1 VDQSILEAALDLFLE
16 DGFDAMSIESV
27 ADRAGV
33 GKTTIYRRWRSKEE
47 LVVAT
52 IDTLY
57 EGMEIPDTGD
67 ALADLTTVVRHM
79 HGLIRNTKAGHALP
93 RMASELARGTPL
105 GRAYMRNVM
114 APRLAAAGAA
124 LQRAKDRGELR
135 MDLDVQIAVASIVGP
150 MMFLVVTGGM
160 ANFDDDLAARLVDQ
174 AIDGMKRPIDRE
186 SG

>member
-1 VDQSILEAALDLFLE
+1 
-16 DGFDAMSIESV
+16 M
-27 ADRAGV
+27 
-33 GKTTIYRRWRSKEE
+33 
-47 LVVAT
+47 
-52 IDTLY
+52 
-57 EGMEIPDTGD
+57 
-67 ALADLTTVVRHM
+67 
-79 HGLIRNTKAGHALP
+79 GH
-93 RMASELARGTPL
+93 
-105 GRAYMRNVM
+105 AYMRNVM
-114 APRLAAAGAA
+114 APRLAAVGAA

>member
-1 VDQSILEAALDLFLE
+1 
-16 DGFDAMSIESV
+16 
-27 ADRAGV
+27 
-33 GKTTIYRRWRSKEE
+33 
-47 LVVAT
+47 
-52 IDTLY
+52 
-57 EGMEIPDTGD
+57 
-67 ALADLTTVVRHM
+67 
-79 HGLIRNTKAGHALP
+79 
-93 RMASELARGTPL
+93 
-105 GRAYMRNVM
+105 
-114 APRLAAAGAA
+114 